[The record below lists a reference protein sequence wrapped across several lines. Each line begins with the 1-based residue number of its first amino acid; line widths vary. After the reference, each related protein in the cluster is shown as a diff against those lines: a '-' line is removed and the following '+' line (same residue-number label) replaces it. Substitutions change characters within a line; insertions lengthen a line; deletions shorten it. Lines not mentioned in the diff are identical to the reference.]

1 MKVFNRNYKRLKVS
15 YKYTWSFSQKQQ
27 SNLVHTTLSLT
38 CHETEALT
46 IVLKN
51 NVIHN
56 YSGLRT
62 KIQTNTV
69 SAIDRQGQRL

>member
-1 MKVFNRNYKRLKVS
+1 MKIFYRNYKGLKVS
-15 YKYTWSFSQKQQ
+15 PKYTWSFSQKQQ
-27 SNLVHTTLSLT
+27 SNLIHTTLRLT
-38 CHETEALT
+38 CHEKEALT
-46 IVLKN
+46 TVLKKD
-51 NVIHN
+51 VIHN